1 MSLPTSS
8 APGALTVQVPAA
20 MLPTTELATA
30 AAEMPT
36 AEAPTTEPAA
46 ELMVGPTSAEQELAA
61 ELAQIAEAAAA
72 RMAALAEAAMA
83 AAIAAGLGRSAG
95 PTHGTD
101 DWHVHADR
109 PAVGARAKVK
119 LDMEQRWQK
128 QVEKARKQLEREC
141 HVMEWDRECEE
152 VGQLMHPGRERT
164 TEESQRLHH
173 LRPVEGMFADYG
185 GDCGVDRRRK
195 QAERYRKQD
204 KHAVMAPNIRLAAEQ
219 KQAQMAQELEL
230 EQKLEVEQEL
240 EPEQELELAQEL
252 ELEQELEQELG
263 LGIESSDGTSSEDGQ
278 GEVFVDWRG

>member
-95 PTHGTD
+95 PALGTD
-101 DWHVHADR
+101 DWHADR
-109 PAVGARAKVK
+109 PAVVQGGARAKVSQQR
-119 LDMEQRWQK
+119 EQRWQK
-128 QVEKARKQLEREC
+128 QIEKARKQLERERY
-141 HVMEWDRECEE
+141 VMEWDRECEE
-152 VGQLMHPGRERT
+152 VGQLMYPGRERT
-164 TEESQRLHH
+164 AEESQRLQH
-173 LRPVEGMFADYG
+173 LRPVTGMFAEYG

-204 KHAVMAPNIRLAAEQ
+204 KHAVMAPNMRLAAEQ
-219 KQAQMAQELEL
+219 KQAQLAQEL
-230 EQKLEVEQEL
+230 
-240 EPEQELELAQEL
+240 EL
-252 ELEQELEQELG
+252 ELEQELE
-263 LGIESSDGTSSEDGQ
+263 LGIESSGGTSSEDDQEG
-278 GEVFVDWRG
+278 VFVDWRG